1 MLTSDLDVLIASL
14 NLLLRPA
21 QQYSAQPSVTNALS
35 ISTPRLSS
43 LAKRW
48 SNLREYDI
56 SLIDLVHESSTAIL
70 EALPSEAREV
80 NFVFYRQDKS
90 EHSAPAP
97 KGNAPDSDVFDN
109 TPHTPGPK
117 ASTPSNNAT
126 PGAVNI
132 HVDSKTIESKDAMN
146 ILADLVETYSVPDNE
161 KFELLTRIRTAQ
173 AVIPSRTSEREKLV
187 LIRLLATSI
196 FAHTHTETQAQS
208 TLFMYEP
215 ELINHI
221 AELLQLD
228 REVSLL
234 IQTAAIYALDAL
246 GRYRSKITDVLSA
259 VNAGVNHGV
268 LMALL
273 RKTIADVAQPS
284 STLPQSFVEALLSFV
299 TFIATHASGGSMVVS
314 AGLVPVLIQIIEN
327 KLPNRLYLVSKTM
340 QLLDNVLYGFN
351 NAFQLFCNARG
362 VDLLVERIEVGLA
375 CLFYRHKSLRF
386 LIVPA

>member
-1 MLTSDLDVLIASL
+1 MFTSDLDVLIHAL

-35 ISTPRLSS
+35 ISTPRLSA
-43 LAKRW
+43 LVKRW
-48 SNLREYDI
+48 PNLREYDI
-56 SLIDLVHESSTAIL
+56 NLLDLVNGSSKVTL

-80 NFVFYRQDKS
+80 NFFFYRQDKS
-90 EHSAPAP
+90 DSGLQAGKSSAPEP
-97 KGNAPDSDVFDN
+97 DVFDSN
-109 TPHTPGPK
+109 AQASSHK
-117 ASTPSNNAT
+117 ASTSGASTSGAT
-126 PGAVNI
+126 NI
-132 HVDSKTIESKDAMN
+132 HIDSKTIESKEAMD
-146 ILADLVETYSVPDNE
+146 ILADVVEAYSVPDNE
-161 KFELLTRIRTAQ
+161 KFELLTRIRAAK
-173 AVIPSRTSEREKLV
+173 AVIPSHTSDREKLV
-187 LIRLLATSI
+187 LIRLLAISI
-196 FAHTHTETQAQS
+196 FAHTHSETQAQS

-215 ELINHI
+215 ELIAHI

-228 REVSLL
+228 REVSLSV
-234 IQTAAIYALDAL
+234 QTAAIYALDAL

-273 RKTIADVAQPS
+273 RKTVTEVAQPS

-299 TFIATHASGGSMVVS
+299 TFIATHASGGNMVVS

-327 KLPNRLYLVSKTM
+327 KLPSKLYMVSKTM

-362 VDLLVERIEVGLA
+362 VDLLVERIEVSHFHLLVDAETHTVLA
-375 CLFYRHKSLRF
+375 RG
-386 LIVPA
+386 